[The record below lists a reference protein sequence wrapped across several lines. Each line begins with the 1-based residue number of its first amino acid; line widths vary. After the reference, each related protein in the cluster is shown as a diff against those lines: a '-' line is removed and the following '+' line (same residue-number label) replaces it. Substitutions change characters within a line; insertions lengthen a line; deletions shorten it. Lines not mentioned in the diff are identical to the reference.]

1 MIARS
6 DLDSDFQVWVPLAS
20 PKMLSV
26 VGNDTEVIPCVW
38 LELASG
44 GCKRSIRSVADTY
57 LVDVLTLTQLLRFL
71 SMHAG
76 VELLRVREALDAK
89 FLIWVD
95 VFGFA

>member
-1 MIARS
+1 M
-6 DLDSDFQVWVPLAS
+6 
-20 PKMLSV
+20 
-26 VGNDTEVIPCVW
+26 
-38 LELASG
+38 
-44 GCKRSIRSVADTY
+44 VAANTY

>member
-44 GCKRSIRSVADTY
+44 GCKYVSGRCTY
-57 LVDVLTLTQLLRFL
+57 LNTA
-71 SMHAG
+71 S
-76 VELLRVREALDAK
+76 
-89 FLIWVD
+89 
-95 VFGFA
+95 